1 MITMKTIIGKRVSF
15 PFRLNDL
22 NRISLVGHDT
32 AIRQSLYLIIYTV
45 PGERVMHPTF
55 GCEIHSLIF
64 APLNE
69 ETMILAERY
78 VREAIENWE
87 SRIKL
92 EEITVH
98 AGNHSYGE
106 LVINIAYRYKDEQ
119 DIRNLVYPYY
129 LNPQEG

>member
-1 MITMKTIIGKRVSF
+1 
-15 PFRLNDL
+15 
-22 NRISLVGHDT
+22 
-32 AIRQSLYLIIYTV
+32 
-45 PGERVMHPTF
+45 MHPTF

-78 VREAIENWE
+78 VREAIEKWE
-87 SRIKL
+87 ARITL

-98 AGNHSYGE
+98 AGNYTSGE

-119 DIRNLVYPYY
+119 DIHNLVYPYY